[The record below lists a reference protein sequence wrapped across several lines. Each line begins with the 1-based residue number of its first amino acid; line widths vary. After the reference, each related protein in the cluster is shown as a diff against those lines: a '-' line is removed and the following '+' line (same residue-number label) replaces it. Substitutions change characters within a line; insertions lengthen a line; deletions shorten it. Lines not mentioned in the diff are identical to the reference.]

1 MVTTARDPEGRPTVT
16 ERLGPD
22 LPRLMPV
29 GRLDINSEGLL
40 LLTNDGALKRML
52 ELPATGWLRRY
63 RVRVYGTVDPEALKA
78 LEEGIEIDGV
88 RYGSIKA
95 EEETRT
101 GANAWLKVGL
111 REGKNREVRRVLLH
125 LGLEVSRLI
134 RTAYGPFQLGALK
147 RGGIEEVTPKVL
159 KEQLGGM
166 AARLTL
172 PASRSHS
179 AGKAAPQEPALP
191 SQPSRRG
198 VRRPARGGGE
208 PAPDH
213 RRAASRPAPRGA
225 GGHGRAAQR
234 RAAARGGLLDAR
246 APAAGHCRRVL
257 SRSLRRQRCD
267 RPRGPVARCC
277 KAHCSRG
284 RPGSGGSSHGA
295 ISPSSARATAPAC

>member
-1 MVTTARDPEGRPTVT
+1 MSGEPGPTPEGERIAKRIARSGYCSRRDAERLIAEGRVAVDGAPIESPALNVTAVQEIRIDGERLKAAEPTRLFRYYKPEGVVTTARDPEGRPTVSD
-16 ERLGPD
+16 RLGPD

-40 LLTNDGALKRML
+40 LLTNDGALKRLL

-63 RVRVYGTVDPEALKA
+63 RVRVYGTVKPDALKA
-78 LEEGIEIDGV
+78 LADGIEIEGV

-166 AARLTL
+166 AAELTL
-172 PASRSHS
+172 PASRSHTAARDGAAKAGAAKAG
-179 AGKAAPQEPALP
+179 AGKVSPAGTTAPGKAPRP
-191 SQPSRRG
+191 
-198 VRRPARGGGE
+198 PAR
-208 PAPDH
+208 A
-213 RRAASRPAPRGA
+213 RRR
-225 GGHGRAAQR
+225 
-234 RAAARGGLLDAR
+234 
-246 APAAGHCRRVL
+246 
-257 SRSLRRQRCD
+257 
-267 RPRGPVARCC
+267 
-277 KAHCSRG
+277 
-284 RPGSGGSSHGA
+284 
-295 ISPSSARATAPAC
+295 